1 MSIALCFCLVALTT
15 NVAYASITHKGK
27 IFAVEKSDVSKIEV
41 VKADLTVIAYE
52 NYQATDNVIVAFEI
66 KAVAK
71 KESIVNLF
79 IAPDILRIRDSRVVH
94 NTAYILNLPKNYLL
108 PNRTNLTYRCSL
120 RC

>member
-41 VKADLTVIAYE
+41 VKADLTVIAYD
-52 NYQATDNVIVAFEI
+52 NYQATDNVIVAI
-66 KAVAK
+66 VKSADS
-71 KESIVNLF
+71 KESVVNLF
-79 IAPDILRIRDSRVVH
+79 IAPDNLRIRDSRVMH
-94 NTAYILNLPKNYLL
+94 STAYILNIPKNYLL
-108 PNRTNLTYRCSL
+108 PNRANLTYRCTL